1 MEEWRRNI
9 WRRIL
14 EEFRRVE
21 AEISRMEDEFFRLMR
36 EAEER
41 SGCITPLYNV
51 YESGDEVRLTAD
63 LPGASKEEIGLIAGE
78 DYLRIEAPCRSPLRG
93 GEGRRYVL
101 HVRLP
106 AKIDPQSVKA
116 RYKEGVLEVI
126 ARKKITGYRIRIE

>member
-1 MEEWRRNI
+1 MEEWRSL
-9 WRRIL
+9 WRRVL
-14 EEFRRVE
+14 EEFRRAE
-21 AEISRMEDEFFRLMR
+21 AEISRMEEEFFRLMR

-41 SGCITPLYNV
+41 GGCITPLYNV

-78 DYLRIEAPCRSPLRG
+78 DYFRIEAPCRSPLRG

-106 AKIDPQSVKA
+106 ARIDPRSVRA
-116 RYKEGVLEVI
+116 RYKEGVLEVV
-126 ARKKITGYRIRIE
+126 AKKKVTGHRIKVE